1 MPEPAKKAFTGLMPM
16 VVLTVTAM
24 LAVMAMLTVMVM
36 LGASL
41 MLTTWPG
48 RRKCH
53 DLRMPANRPCS
64 IVAGSQAAMQLTIT
78 LQTLPRALPP
88 YESPR
93 QRDRH

>member
-16 VVLTVTAM
+16 VM
-24 LAVMAMLTVMVM
+24 LPVMAMPTVMVM
-36 LGASL
+36 RRTSL

-53 DLRMPANRPCS
+53 DLRMPANRPCM

-88 YESPR
+88 RESPR

>member
-16 VVLTVTAM
+16 AVSTLIAM
-24 LAVMAMLTVMVM
+24 PTVMVM
-36 LGASL
+36 LGTSL
-41 MLTTWPG
+41 MFTTWPG

-53 DLRMPANRPCS
+53 DLRMPANRPCI

-88 YESPR
+88 RESPR